1 VEKEERDMQVNAG
14 SETGWGQETLRLLFV
29 GLAVWI
35 VGSVAAFALLSNAGI
50 LELSGT
56 AMRAVT
62 LLVGFALGALALL
75 SYGALR
81 FLNQSATVAALCA
94 AAGMFLLPPL
104 VEVVWRALSV
114 GEHAT
119 LAPGLL
125 VLLLAHVAV
134 TAVRALRSGRRVDRI
149 LVPEAALLL
158 LGLGLVMA
166 DLGPTLA
173 VVSSIQ

>member
-1 VEKEERDMQVNAG
+1 M
-14 SETGWGQETLRLLFV
+14 RLLFV

-35 VGSVAAFALLSNAGI
+35 GGGVAAFALLSNAG
-50 LELSGT
+50 LPDLSGT
-56 AMRAVT
+56 AMRAAT
-62 LLVGFALGALALL
+62 LLVGFAMGALALL
-75 SYGALR
+75 AYGALR

-94 AAGMFLLPPL
+94 AAGMFLLPPA
-104 VEVVWRALSV
+104 VEVAWRALAA
-114 GEHAT
+114 GHHAT

-125 VLLLAHVAV
+125 VLLLAHCAL

-166 DLGPTLA
+166 DLGPTLS
-173 VVSSIQ
+173 VVSSIR